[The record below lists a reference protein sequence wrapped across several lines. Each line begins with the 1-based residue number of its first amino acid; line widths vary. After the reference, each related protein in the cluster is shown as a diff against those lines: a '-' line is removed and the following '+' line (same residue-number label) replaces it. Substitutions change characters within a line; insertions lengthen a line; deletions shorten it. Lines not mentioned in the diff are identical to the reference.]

1 MHLPNRPRLANY
13 GLIFSL
19 VLFPFSGC
27 AGGGKGWQMPPP
39 VVETTRA
46 AEQPWTVTYT
56 ATGVLEA
63 NNKVDLNTETPGLI
77 TEILVKEGDLVRAGQ
92 ILIRF
97 KADKQLAQVQQAA
110 AGIAVSQG
118 GVEQQQASV
127 SQFQALVNSANV
139 KVQLAKSELGRY
151 EQLYADDFISQ
162 LELEQKRAAYHTA
175 AAEYQS
181 SLQQL
186 NAIRSQVSQAS
197 SNLAQSRSSYRYN
210 LALAG
215 ETVIR
220 APFNGVIGSKYVDL
234 GDYVAP
240 TEKLIT
246 VVDPSVFRV
255 QFTVPERYLDQ
266 LKLGLPVKAT
276 FEGLGGKSFSGQ
288 VNFLDPVIDPEA
300 HTVRVKA
307 LLPAAPGL
315 RDGLLA
321 NVSVA
326 LGEISDAVVIP
337 EEAIVPQGEKTF
349 VYVIQHEVY
358 KPTVLE
364 DEKLEGKKK
373 EARKPD
379 EPPSGPVDVAH
390 LREVTVGYR
399 EAGKVQ
405 IKQGLAPG
413 DRLIVSGLQ
422 KVSDNLVVNT
432 DPSPAAQGTKGP

>member
-19 VLFPFSGC
+19 VLFPLSGLLSGC

-56 ATGVLEA
+56 ATGILEA

-77 TEILVKEGDLVRAGQ
+77 SKILVREGDLVRAGQ

-110 AGIAVSQG
+110 SGIAVSQG

-127 SQFQALVNSANV
+127 NQFQSMVNSANV
-139 KVQLAKSELGRY
+139 KVQLAKSELSRY

-181 SLQQL
+181 ALQQL
-186 NAIRSQVSQAS
+186 NAIRSQASQAS

-266 LKLGLPVKAT
+266 LKLGLPVQAS
-276 FEGLGGKSFSGQ
+276 FEGLAGKTVSGQ
-288 VNFLDPVIDPEA
+288 VNFLDPVMDPEA

-307 LLPAAPGL
+307 LLPALPGL

-326 LGEISDAVVIP
+326 LGVIPDAVVIP

-364 DEKLEGKKK
+364 GKKK
-373 EARKPD
+373 EAKKTD
-379 EPPSGPVDVAH
+379 EPSSGPVDVAH

-399 EAGKVQ
+399 KAGKVQ
-405 IKQGLAPG
+405 IKQGLTPG

-422 KVSDNLVVNT
+422 KVSDNLVVNP

>member
-1 MHLPNRPRLANY
+1 LAF
-13 GLIFSL
+13 FSL
-19 VLFPFSGC
+19 SGLFSGC
-27 AGGGKGWQMPPP
+27 AGGGKGWEMPPP
-39 VVETTRA
+39 IVETTRA
-46 AEQPWTVTYT
+46 AEQPWTISYT
-56 ATGVLEA
+56 ATGTLEA
-63 NNKVDLNTETPGLI
+63 NNKVDLNTETPGLVS
-77 TEILVKEGDLVRAGQ
+77 EILVKEGERVRAGQ

-139 KVQLAKSELGRY
+139 KVQLAKSELARY
-151 EQLYADDFISQ
+151 EQLYRDDFISQ

-186 NAIRSQVSQAS
+186 NAIRSQASQAS

-215 ETVIR
+215 ETVIK

-266 LKLGLPVKAT
+266 LKPGLPVEAS
-276 FEGLGGKSFSGQ
+276 FEGLGGKSFIGQ
-288 VNFLDPVIDPEA
+288 VNFLDPVMDPEA

-307 LLPAAPGL
+307 LLPSSPGL

-326 LGEISDAVVIP
+326 LGEISGAVVIP

-349 VYVIQHEVY
+349 VYVVQHEVY

-364 DEKLEGKKK
+364 GEKK
-373 EARKPD
+373 EAKKSDKPS
-379 EPPSGPVDVAH
+379 EPVDVAH

-399 EAGKVQ
+399 KAGKVQ
-405 IKQGLAPG
+405 IKQGLSPG
-413 DRLIVSGLQ
+413 ERLIVSGLQ
-422 KVSDNLVVNT
+422 KVSDNLVVNP
-432 DPSPAAQGTKGP
+432 DPSPAAQGTKGR